1 MLTYRFENTEQLVK
15 FITAMPE
22 FLTWETMTCRFST
35 TNGLNID
42 MNTSIVDTSGKS
54 NFIEL
59 QFLLPTINN
68 FYQTIVA
75 SNYAELNVEIKLRL
89 PSIFKNKYD
98 PDNEYE
104 GFYIHAHSDNLLS
117 MVSTSH
123 LERSRE
129 AGLQPITSWEEYIAG
144 LYHEF
149 VQKSR
154 KQEI

>member
-1 MLTYRFENTEQLVK
+1 MLTYKFENTEQMVK
-15 FITAMPE
+15 FITLMPE

-42 MNTSIVDTSGKS
+42 MNTSIIDPSGKS

-59 QFLLPTINN
+59 QYLLPTINN
-68 FYQTIVA
+68 FYQTVIA
-75 SNYAELNVEIKLRL
+75 NNYAELNVEIKLRL
-89 PSIFKNKYD
+89 PAIFKNKYD

-104 GFYIHAHSDNLLS
+104 GFYVHASSDNIVS
-117 MVSTSH
+117 MISTTH
-123 LERSRE
+123 LERNRD
-129 AGLQPITSWEEYIAG
+129 AGLQPITNWEEYIAG

-149 VQKSR
+149 LQKSK

>member
-1 MLTYRFENTEQLVK
+1 MLTYKLSNAEQLVK
-15 FITAMPE
+15 FITGMPE

-35 TNGLNID
+35 SNGLNID
-42 MNTSIVDTSGKS
+42 MNTSIVDPSGKG

-59 QFLLPTINN
+59 QFLLSTIDN
-68 FYQTIVA
+68 FYKTVIA

-89 PSIFKNKYD
+89 PAIFKNKYD
-98 PDNEYE
+98 PNNEYE
-104 GFYIHAHSDNLLS
+104 GFYLHAYSDNLVS
-117 MVSTSH
+117 MISTSH
-123 LERSRE
+123 LERNRE

-149 VQKSR
+149 LQKSK